1 MIGAKKLRERIEP
14 RQSEIIEDL
23 KQVVSIDSPT
33 FPGEGPQKSPH
44 TSRRATGIWAAM
56 WIAYQALT
64 EWATT

>member
-33 FPGEGPQKSPH
+33 
-44 TSRRATGIWAAM
+44 
-56 WIAYQALT
+56 
-64 EWATT
+64 